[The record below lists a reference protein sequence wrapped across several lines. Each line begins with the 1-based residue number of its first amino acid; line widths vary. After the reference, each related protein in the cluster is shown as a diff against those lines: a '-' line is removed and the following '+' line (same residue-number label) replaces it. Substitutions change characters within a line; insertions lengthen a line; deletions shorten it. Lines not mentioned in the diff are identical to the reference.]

1 MSDLPAICA
10 IEDDSFPSPYPRFL
24 LQRLLQYYGDRF
36 FVAVIENSE
45 LIGYCVC
52 STEGESAH
60 LISIAV
66 HRDFR
71 RRGYGTALLQKVI
84 TNVAEDGVGELWL
97 EVSVKNT
104 EAISVYT
111 KTGFERL
118 QEIPNYYSDGSGAV
132 RMRLKIRQGTGNLAR
147 ANSGQRS

>member
-24 LQRLLQYYGDRF
+24 LQRLLQYYRDRF
-36 FVAVIENSE
+36 FVAVNGIGE

-71 RRGYGTALLQKVI
+71 RRGYATALLQKLI
-84 TNVAEDGVGELWL
+84 TNLTEDGLSELWL

-118 QEIPNYYSDGSGAV
+118 QEIPNYYSDGSEAV
-132 RMRLKIRQGTGNLAR
+132 RMRLTIRQGTGNLDST
-147 ANSGQRS
+147 NSGQRS